1 MYCAGRIST
10 YGEDPNDP
18 ILLLSRVLDYG
29 VIRLLEEQIEL
40 KKAIQLCYCSNNKKG
55 HTFSR
60 KPTHID
66 RRNPKDSKLLGRGVD
81 FRHFSLTNSTAMS
94 PLATASMASGTQ
106 KTWGV

>member
-18 ILLLSRVLDYG
+18 KLLLSRVLDYG

-40 KKAIQLCYCSNNKKG
+40 KKKQFSYAIAVTTRKDIPSLENQ
-55 HTFSR
+55 HTLIEEIR
-60 KPTHID
+60 KIQ
-66 RRNPKDSKLLGRGVD
+66 NCLGGVLIFD
-81 FRHFSLTNSTAMS
+81 ISLTNSTAMS